1 VVEREAREV
10 TTVAVSD
17 ATTVAVTEAR
27 EEREVLSVK

>member
-10 TTVAVSD
+10 TTVAVSE